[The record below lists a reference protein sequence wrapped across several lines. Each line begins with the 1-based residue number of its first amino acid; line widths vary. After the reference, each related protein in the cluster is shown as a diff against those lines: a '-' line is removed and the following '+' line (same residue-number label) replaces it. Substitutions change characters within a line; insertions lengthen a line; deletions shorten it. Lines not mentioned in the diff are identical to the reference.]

1 MMLMAPPS
9 ETPEPISPWRAIF
22 EDVRRAAANQRDEH
36 GVMGS
41 INWLRAQMEQRGAN
55 PNVVRNIIYRDK
67 GKLPDKRVL
76 FEILNDL
83 WTSRGQP
90 QLHVPELE
98 ILLAPGN
105 GNEHE
110 VLQLLGREKRRAYR
124 SFVQGVRTGAFPK
137 LVLSGRPGSG
147 KTLVTDYIQQALEIA
162 PRAADRIV
170 RLEFNG
176 TDLGTALVRLGSA
189 MDVPLEVMESRLV
202 KIGSSSAFAVQADA
216 QADVARTILDAARRF
231 QGSQVLLLHVS
242 QSLGG
247 QDALL
252 HAPLRLNSS
261 DVPRVSASEWLWLSL
276 FEPLSR
282 LPASALLVSMS
293 DLPVRARQRLGQ
305 FAEPVKLTPPS
316 ASEARRFVRARLPHR
331 PANHHEEIVQRAGR
345 SFEELRTL
353 TLLAEIRDP
362 AAVRRE
368 PVSEKSMTQL
378 AQLVESSSDPRL
390 RSFLASVAVLSLPE
404 FPHFRADVL
413 AALRD
418 AVQGE
423 MNALEAAFLDPVP
436 GAQQAYRCFSRQLA
450 RCLRETL
457 AASDHE
463 TYRTEH
469 DRAARVYRAEAQ
481 ADPSGEAATRYLSH
495 LFEARNWDE
504 LTLWMHEHVTQQS
517 LVRRLWLAAGSELPE
532 GPQLQRLALH
542 VAKHYVTRG
551 SYQHQ
556 DARDAFSVLAGAD
569 DVDVRVWTALQRIE
583 GLVLRAQFEQAET
596 LLATLPTPR
605 AARLKAEAALA
616 NAAIARWRGSLNEA
630 ERLVAEEVSGNLAS
644 AEDGP
649 DADSAR
655 ARAQL
660 WAGLIAKD
668 RGDLRAALTSFTAVK
683 LADDLMVARVAFQR
697 GDVLMRLGYFDRA
710 LEAFDTAVER
720 AQRSEAL
727 VAEQTRYL
735 ARRGTVHRRRGEV
748 VAADADFG
756 AARRILRGVSTADV
770 LDRLELADEAE
781 YDFWRARVDDEA
793 SLNLL
798 AQGRYDEAVL
808 LLDHNVQRFRR
819 YASANGVDATYRILR
834 STLRLAVGYGCRG
847 VSQPFRRPF
856 AVSPALERTGLD
868 LDHARRLFTHI
879 IQRVET
885 ADDRLR
891 LGTLYRDA
899 LLSANLFAL
908 NGQDSLDL
916 ALRALPSSGYPYQ
929 RAQVH
934 AHAAVGALR
943 SANAEVSED
952 HVRAASEAL
961 AATLQAAPPGPD
973 GAPERGDLELAAWLV
988 SMDACAALVRGDV
1001 EAAGVR
1007 LAGGLQR
1014 PELVPHHE
1022 AMLREVGGA
1031 AERADLAD
1039 SLRASALGELLGLY
1053 PDAGTQPLRFSDAL
1067 VARWQR
1073 LAHDA
1078 PQRSQHRSRGAARP
1092 PPAAASSSEAT

>member
-1 MMLMAPPS
+1 MFAMVPPS

-22 EDVRRAAANQRDEH
+22 ENVRHAAANERDEH
-36 GVMGS
+36 GVIGS
-41 INWLRAQMEQRGAN
+41 INWLRTQMEQRGAN

-67 GKLPDKRVL
+67 GKLPDKRIL
-76 FEILNDL
+76 FDILNDL
-83 WTSRGQP
+83 WTSRGQSP
-90 QLHVPELE
+90 LQVPELE
-98 ILLAPGN
+98 VLLAPGS

-147 KTLVTDYIQQALEIA
+147 KTLVSDYIQQALEVE

-189 MDVPLEVMESRLV
+189 MDVPLEVMESKLV

-231 QGSQVLLLHVS
+231 AGRQVLLLHVS

-252 HAPLRLNSS
+252 HAPLRLNSP

-293 DLPVRARQRLGQ
+293 DLPARARQRFGQ
-305 FAEPVKLTPPS
+305 FEGPVKLTPPN
-316 ASEARRFVRARLPHR
+316 ASEARRFVRARLPNA
-331 PANHHEEIVQRAGR
+331 PASHHEEIVERAGR

-362 AAVRRE
+362 AAERQE
-368 PVSEKSMTQL
+368 PVSQKSMTQL
-378 AQLVESSSDPRL
+378 AHLVQNSSDPRL
-390 RSFLASVAVLSLPE
+390 RNFLASVAVLSLPE
-404 FPHFRADVL
+404 FPHFGADVL

-418 AVQGE
+418 ADQDE
-423 MNALEAAFLDPVP
+423 LNALEAAFLDPVP
-436 GAQQAYRCFSRQLA
+436 GARQAYRCFSRQLA

-457 AASDHE
+457 ATSDRE
-463 TYRTEH
+463 TYRAQH
-469 DRAARVYRAEAQ
+469 DRAARAYRREAQ
-481 ADPSGEAATRYLSH
+481 TDATSEAATRYLCH

-504 LTLWMHEHVTQQS
+504 LALWMDDHVTQQS
-517 LVRRLWLAAGSELPE
+517 LVRRLWLAAASELPE

-556 DARDAFSVLAGAD
+556 DARDAFAVLAGAD

-630 ERLVAEEVSGNLAS
+630 ERLVAQEVTGNLAS
-644 AEDGP
+644 ADAGP
-649 DADSAR
+649 ASDSAR

-668 RGDLRAALTSFTAVK
+668 RGDLSAALASFTPTK
-683 LADDLMVARVAFQR
+683 LADDLMAARVAFQR
-697 GDVLMRLGYFDRA
+697 GDVLMRLGFFDRA
-710 LEAFDTAVER
+710 LEAFDTAVDL

-735 ARRGTVHRRRGEV
+735 ARRGTMHRRRGELE
-748 VAADADFG
+748 AAEADFG
-756 AARRILRGVSTADV
+756 AARRVLRGVSSADV
-770 LDRLELADEAE
+770 LGQAELADEAE
-781 YDFWRARVDDEA
+781 HGFWLARVEDEA

-798 AQGRYDEAVL
+798 ALGRYDEAVL
-808 LLDHNVQRFRR
+808 LLDRNVHRFRR
-819 YASANGVDATYRILR
+819 YGRTHGVDATYRILR
-834 STLRLAVGYGCRG
+834 STLRLAVAYGCRG

-856 AVSPALERTGLD
+856 AVGPALDRTCLD
-868 LDHARRLFTHI
+868 LDHARRLLDHV

-908 NGQDSLDL
+908 HGRESHDL
-916 ALRALPSSGYPYQ
+916 ALRALASSGYPYQ
-929 RAQVH
+929 RAQVN
-934 AHAAVGALR
+934 AHAALGALR
-943 SANAEVSED
+943 SADPEATEG
-952 HVRAASEAL
+952 HVRAACEAL
-961 AATLQAAPPGPD
+961 TATLQAAPPGPN

-988 SMDACAALVRGDV
+988 GMDACAALVRGDV
-1001 EAAGVR
+1001 EAAGAR
-1007 LAGGLQR
+1007 LTCGLGR
-1014 PELVPHHE
+1014 EELAPHHE
-1022 AMLREVGGA
+1022 AMLRQVGGA

-1053 PDAGTQPLRFSDAL
+1053 PDAGTHPLRFSDAL
-1067 VARWQR
+1067 VARWRR

-1078 PQRSQHRSRGAARP
+1078 PHHSQHRSHGAARP
-1092 PPAAASSSEAT
+1092 PPAAASGSEAT